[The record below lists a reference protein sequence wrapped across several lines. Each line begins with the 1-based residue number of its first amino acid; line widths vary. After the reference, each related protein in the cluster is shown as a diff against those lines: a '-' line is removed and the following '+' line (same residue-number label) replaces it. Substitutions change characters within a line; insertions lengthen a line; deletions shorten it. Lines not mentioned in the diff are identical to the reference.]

1 MGPSVTLQDVRRAQ
15 SSIAHLVLKTPMLPA
30 RSLGDLAGCEL
41 LLKAENLQRAGFL
54 QSPGCCQQDCCLEPR
69 ARRPRA

>member
-41 LLKAENLQRAGFL
+41 LLKAEKPR
-54 QSPGCCQQDCCLEPR
+54 CLSATREEVV
-69 ARRPRA
+69 AHVVGETLVLHDK